1 MNIAYFL
8 LPKNR
13 VAYLY
18 DDYTFRQ
25 GLEKMRHHGYTAIP
39 VISRDGKYVGTVS
52 EGDFLWRLLS
62 DEQDSQRACSM
73 KDLEQLCVRDILRE
87 TQYLPVRITV
97 SMEELLSSAAN
108 LGAWDL
114 LGGGVL
120 ADCLKHSRLDE
131 AQSCIHALQ
140 VQLGRF
146 EQELADVKLSGGI
159 MLEVGGFLR
168 FADIFVDDIFSG
180 AMVLGRIRD
189 ARGQVSSVAQQLHGT
204 MQTLCRLK
212 AESLHRLGALQEE
225 RTQLLLQTEREQAG

>member
-62 DEQDSQRACSM
+62 DKPDSQRTCSM
-73 KDLEQLCVRDILRE
+73 KDLELLCVRDILRE

-97 SMEELLSSAAN
+97 SMEELLSSAMN
-108 LGAWDL
+108 QNFIP
-114 LGGGVL
+114 V
-120 ADCLKHSRLDE
+120 
-131 AQSCIHALQ
+131 
-140 VQLGRF
+140 
-146 EQELADVKLSGGI
+146 
-159 MLEVGGFLR
+159 
-168 FADIFVDDIFSG
+168 VDDTGSFIG
-180 AMVLGRIRD
+180 IVTRKDIIRYF
-189 ARGQVSSVAQQLHGT
+189 AEGKSVSE
-204 MQTLCRLK
+204 K
-212 AESLHRLGALQEE
+212 PFLQKIV
-225 RTQLLLQTEREQAG
+225 

>member
-73 KDLEQLCVRDILRE
+73 KDLEQLRVRDILRE

-97 SMEELLSSAAN
+97 SMEELLSSAMN
-108 LGAWDL
+108 QNFIP
-114 LGGGVL
+114 V
-120 ADCLKHSRLDE
+120 
-131 AQSCIHALQ
+131 
-140 VQLGRF
+140 
-146 EQELADVKLSGGI
+146 
-159 MLEVGGFLR
+159 
-168 FADIFVDDIFSG
+168 VDDTGSFVGI
-180 AMVLGRIRD
+180 VTRKDIIRYF
-189 ARGQVSSVAQQLHGT
+189 AEGKSVSE
-204 MQTLCRLK
+204 K
-212 AESLHRLGALQEE
+212 PFLQKIV
-225 RTQLLLQTEREQAG
+225 